1 MSKQKSYPEEENIFD
16 IPEGVEADLEVAKIK
31 K

>member
-16 IPEGVEADLEVAKIK
+16 ITEGVEADLEAAKIK

>member
-16 IPEGVEADLEVAKIK
+16 IPEGVEANLEAAKI
-31 K
+31 